1 MGSTASYSAWLEI
14 HHVDG
19 NGSGILNVSNDIYYE
34 SDDADE
40 DDEEETG
47 SVNDDESEFIITQE
61 FIDSLKPG
69 DKMVLSGTGSCY

>member
-1 MGSTASYSAWLEI
+1 MGSTASYIAWLEI

-34 SDDADE
+34 SEDNEDDA
-40 DDEEETG
+40 EEG
-47 SVNDDESEFIITQE
+47 SVNDDTSEFIITQE

-69 DKMVLSGTGSCY
+69 DKMVLSGTGTCY